1 MTGAAPAGWAAP
13 NLAEPV
19 RRIAGRE
26 VDFRRSIAI
35 MAVVNRTP
43 DSFYDRG
50 ATFGLDAAV
59 AAGRRAIEAGAAWID
74 IGGAKFGPGPAIP
87 VAEEIDRVV
96 PVVAALADAGAA
108 LSVDT
113 FHAEVAAAAIA
124 AGAHVINDT
133 TGVHDPALAEVV
145 ADSDATLVITHSRAE
160 PRQWF
165 PRPQYDDVV
174 GEISGF
180 LEQRVEL
187 AVSRGVPES
196 RIVLDPGH
204 DLNKNTLQ
212 TLELTRRFA
221 EFTRLGFPLVAAVS
235 NKDFIGESLDR
246 PRGERLAGSIAA
258 AVFCVAQGARI
269 LRMHNV
275 AESVDAARM
284 VEAIMGWREPAYLA
298 HNMVD
303 GPNEEP

>member
-1 MTGAAPAGWAAP
+1 MSAAPPVAWADP

-26 VDFRRSIAI
+26 VDFRTSIAI

-59 AAGRRAIEAGAAWID
+59 DAARRAIDAGAAWID

-96 PVVAALADAGAA
+96 PVVAALAGSGAA

-124 AGAHVINDT
+124 AGADVINDT

-145 ADSDATLVITHSRAE
+145 ADSEATLVITHSRAK

-165 PRPQYDDVV
+165 PSPQYDDVV
-174 GEISGF
+174 GDISAF
-180 LEQRVEL
+180 LEQRTAL

-204 DLNKNTLQ
+204 DLNKNTVQ

-221 EFTRLGFPLVAAVS
+221 EFTSLGFPLVAAVS

-246 PRGERLAGSIAA
+246 ARGERLAGSIAA
-258 AVFCVAQGARI
+258 AVFCAAQGARI

-284 VEAIMGWREPAYLA
+284 VEAIMGWREPAYLK
-298 HNMVD
+298 HNMLD

>member
-1 MTGAAPAGWAAP
+1 MSLPLGWVEPEYAH
-13 NLAEPV
+13 PV
-19 RRIAGRE
+19 RRIAGRD
-26 VDFRRSIAI
+26 VDFRRTIAV

-59 AAGRRAIEAGAAWID
+59 AAGRRAVEQGAAWID

-87 VAEEIDRVV
+87 VVEEIDRVV
-96 PVVAALADAGAA
+96 PVVEALAGVGAA

-113 FHAEVAAAAIA
+113 FHAEVAPAAIA

-133 TGVHDPALAEVV
+133 TGVHDPALADVV
-145 ADSDATLVITHSRAE
+145 AASDATLVITHSRAE

-174 GEISGF
+174 AEVAAF
-180 LEQRVEL
+180 LEERTAL
-187 AVSRGVPES
+187 AVAHGVPEE

-204 DLNKNTLQ
+204 DLNKNTRHS
-212 TLELTRRFA
+212 LELTRRFG
-221 EFTRLGFPLVAAVS
+221 ELTRLGFPLVAAVS

-246 PRGERLAGSIAA
+246 PREERLAGSLAA
-258 AVFCVAQGARI
+258 AVFSVAQGARI

-275 AESVDAARM
+275 PESVDAARM
-284 VEAIMGWREPAYLA
+284 VEAIMGWREPARLQ
-298 HNMVD
+298 HNVVD
-303 GPNEEP
+303 GPNEES

>member
-1 MTGAAPAGWAAP
+1 MSLPLGWVEPEYAH
-13 NLAEPV
+13 PV
-19 RRIAGRE
+19 RRIAGRD
-26 VDFRRSIAI
+26 VDFRRTIAV

-59 AAGRRAIEAGAAWID
+59 AAGRHAVEQGAAWID

-96 PVVAALADAGAA
+96 PVVEALAGAGAA

-113 FHAEVAAAAIA
+113 FHAAIA

-133 TGVHDPALAEVV
+133 TGVHDPALADVV
-145 ADSDATLVITHSRAE
+145 AASDATLVITHSRAE

-174 GEISGF
+174 AEVAAF
-180 LEQRVEL
+180 LEERTAL
-187 AVSRGVPES
+187 AVAHGVPEE

-204 DLNKNTLQ
+204 DLNKNTRHS
-212 TLELTRRFA
+212 LELTRRFG
-221 EFTRLGFPLVAAVS
+221 ELTRLGFPLVAAVS
-235 NKDFIGESLDR
+235 NKDFVGEALDR
-246 PRGERLAGSIAA
+246 PREERLAGSLAA
-258 AVFCVAQGARI
+258 AVFSVAQGARI

-275 AESVDAARM
+275 PESVDAARM
-284 VEAIMGWREPAYLA
+284 VEAIMGWREPARLQ
-298 HNMVD
+298 HNVVD
-303 GPNEEP
+303 GPNEES

>member
-1 MTGAAPAGWAAP
+1 MTGALPTGWADP
-13 NLAEPV
+13 NLADPV

-26 VDFRRSIAI
+26 VDFRRTIAI

-59 AAGRRAIEAGAAWID
+59 AAAHRAIDAGAAWID
-74 IGGAKFGPGPAIP
+74 IGGAKFGPGPAVP

-96 PVVAALADAGAA
+96 PVVAALAGSGAA

-124 AGAHVINDT
+124 AGADVVNDT

-145 ADSDATLVITHSRAE
+145 ADSEATLVITHSRAE

-174 GEISGF
+174 GEISAF
-180 LEQRVEL
+180 LEQRVAL

-258 AVFCVAQGARI
+258 AVFCALQGARI
-269 LRMHNV
+269 LRMHNI

-284 VEAIMGWREPAYLA
+284 VEAIMGWREPAYLK
-298 HNMVD
+298 HNMLD